1 MTSCNCP
8 NPPGGVVNCPDD
20 HTAVC
25 RVVNGQAESECIPP
39 ELDLDEETQAVRL
52 VEIVTGIKSATG
64 RLTPIDLAILSS
76 GSYVSPDGKMTV
88 TFKLP
93 STKDAGGGR
102 SAIAG

>member
-25 RVVNGQAESECIPP
+25 RVVNGQAVSECIPP
-39 ELDLDEETQAVRL
+39 DDLDGEAQAVRII
-52 VEIVTGIKSATG
+52 EIVTGIKSATG
-64 RLTPIDLAILSS
+64 RLTPTDRAILAS
-76 GSYVSPDGKMTV
+76 GSYASPDGKMKV

-102 SAIAG
+102 PAVAG